1 MNGKDLKIMHEVE
14 EIKWEE
20 IKKIWEQ
27 HLWPE
32 KKGGVKPTNNWTLTM
47 EPYLF
52 TTVLKKEG
60 IPKSENSNI
69 QFFGIKIDNE
79 IVCVNSCFMTSSSH
93 PFNYK
98 EDSYWRSRG
107 LWTSPNHRRKGLS
120 FKILTHTSE
129 FVSKHDATW
138 LWTVPR
144 KSALPA
150 YEKVGFVKKSDWFD
164 DGQYGPNCVASKYL

>member
-1 MNGKDLKIMHEVE
+1 MYEIE
-14 EIKWEE
+14 EISWKE
-20 IKKIWEQ
+20 IKKVWEQ

-32 KKGGVKPTNNWTLTM
+32 KKGGVKQTNNWKLTLT
-47 EPYLF
+47 PYSF
-52 TTVLKKEG
+52 TTIIKEG
-60 IPKSENSNI
+60 ENPIKTNPY
-69 QFFGIKIDNE
+69 FFGIRVGGE
-79 IVCVNSCFMTSSSH
+79 LVCVNSCFMTSSSH
-93 PFNYK
+93 PFSYK

-120 FKILTHTSE
+120 FKILTHTVE

-144 KSALPA
+144 ESALPA

-164 DGQYGPNCVASKYL
+164 DGQYGPNCIASKYL

>member
-1 MNGKDLKIMHEVE
+1 MNGGGLKTMYEIE
-14 EIKWEE
+14 EISWKE
-20 IKKIWEQ
+20 IKKVWEQ

-32 KKGGVKPTNNWTLTM
+32 KKGGVKPTNNWKLTLT
-47 EPYLF
+47 PYSF
-52 TTVLKKEG
+52 TTIIKEG
-60 IPKSENSNI
+60 ENPIKTNPY
-69 QFFGIKIDNE
+69 FFGIRVGGE
-79 IVCVNSCFMTSSSH
+79 LVCVNSCFMTSSSH
-93 PFNYK
+93 PFSYK

-120 FKILTHTSE
+120 FKILTHTAE

-144 KSALPA
+144 ESALPA

-164 DGQYGPNCVASKYL
+164 DGQYGPNCIASKYL

>member
-1 MNGKDLKIMHEVE
+1 MNGGGLKTMYEVE
-14 EIKWEE
+14 EISWKE
-20 IKKIWEQ
+20 IKKVWEQ

-32 KKGGVKPTNNWTLTM
+32 KKGGVKPTNNWKLTLT
-47 EPYLF
+47 PYSF
-52 TTVLKKEG
+52 TTIIKEG
-60 IPKSENSNI
+60 ENPIKTNPY
-69 QFFGIKIDNE
+69 FFGIRVGGE
-79 IVCVNSCFMTSSSH
+79 LVCVNSCFMTSSSH
-93 PFNYK
+93 PFSYK

-120 FKILTHTSE
+120 FKILTHTAE

-144 KSALPA
+144 ESALPA

-164 DGQYGPNCVASKYL
+164 DGQYGPNCIASKYL

>member
-1 MNGKDLKIMHEVE
+1 MYEIE
-14 EIKWEE
+14 EISWKE
-20 IKKIWEQ
+20 IKKVWEQ

-32 KKGGVKPTNNWTLTM
+32 KKGGVKPTNNWKLTLT
-47 EPYLF
+47 PYSF
-52 TTVLKKEG
+52 TTIIKEG
-60 IPKSENSNI
+60 ENPIKTNPY
-69 QFFGIKIDNE
+69 FFGIRVGGE
-79 IVCVNSCFMTSSSH
+79 LVCVNSCFMTSSSH
-93 PFNYK
+93 PFSYK

-120 FKILTHTSE
+120 FKILTHTVE

-144 KSALPA
+144 ESALPA

-164 DGQYGPNCVASKYL
+164 DGQYGPNCIASKYL

>member
-1 MNGKDLKIMHEVE
+1 MNGGGLKTMYEIE
-14 EIKWEE
+14 EISWKE
-20 IKKIWEQ
+20 IKKVWEQ

-32 KKGGVKPTNNWTLTM
+32 KKGGVKPTNNWKLTLT
-47 EPYLF
+47 PYSF
-52 TTVLKKEG
+52 TTIIKEG
-60 IPKSENSNI
+60 ENPIKTNPY
-69 QFFGIKIDNE
+69 FFGIRVGGE
-79 IVCVNSCFMTSSSH
+79 LVCVNSCFMTSSSH
-93 PFNYK
+93 PFSYK

-120 FKILTHTSE
+120 FKILTHTVE

-144 KSALPA
+144 ESALPA

-164 DGQYGPNCVASKYL
+164 DGQYGPNCIASKYL